1 MTTFD
6 VSTLLVIIG
15 ALMAVVNIIT
25 EVVKKLTWDKIPSSL
40 LAVIISL
47 AVTLLAFFAY
57 IQIEGI
63 PLVWYMVVAA
73 VVVGIMVAYAAMFGF
88 DKLRE
93 ILEKLG
99 KGANSNDAG

>member
-57 IQIEGI
+57 IQIKGI